1 LRRHLRDY
9 AELIL
14 VAAFIILFDQ
24 WTKWLVTTNLALSE
38 RWAPWPWL
46 MPYAR
51 IVHWSNTG
59 AAFGMF
65 QEFNQVFKV
74 LPIFVSLFI
83 LYYYPKIER
92 SDWLIR
98 LALCMQLG
106 GALGNWIDRIRLDYV
121 IDFVSV
127 GTFAVFNVADSCI
140 SVGVV
145 VLILGMYLKERRDQQ
160 AQAATADEQ
169 GTAGSVPKNSSELA
183 EDHSSE

>member
-1 LRRHLRDY
+1 MRRHLRNY

-14 VAAFIILFDQ
+14 VAAFIIIVDQ
-24 WTKWLVTTNLALSE
+24 WTKWLVTSNLALSE

-46 MPYAR
+46 LPYAR

-83 LYYYPKIER
+83 FYYYPRIER
-92 SDWLIR
+92 RDWLVR

-145 VLILGMYLKERRDQQ
+145 VLILGMYLKERRDHQSLSDGQ
-160 AQAATADEQ
+160 DDSTPEDPPA
-169 GTAGSVPKNSSELA
+169 VNSTELA
-183 EDHSSE
+183 EDQLGE